1 MQLRIL
7 VTCAMGLE
15 TVLKYE
21 LYDLGYKELSI
32 DNGTIALDGTLNDI
46 IALNLWCRTAG
57 RVFISLPSFTAHSFD
72 DLFDAI
78 SCLDWHIWCPKNV
91 RCTIDSVSTKG
102 SDLFS
107 QSDIQSVA
115 KKAIV
120 TSLQRHYSIQT
131 IDEHG
136 PHVPIRIY
144 IENNQV
150 SIRLDTSGHG
160 LNKRGYRTRFDAPLR
175 ETLAAA
181 MLKLSRWN
189 PDEDALIDPCCGSG
203 TSLIEAGMI
212 ANHIAPGLSQ
222 KFCSESW
229 PIFPSKSWEDARA
242 TALSKQKQSP
252 FRIYGSDIN
261 PDILKT
267 ARFNIKRANLDH
279 IFVETKDITLLK
291 SRFEKGKIISNP
303 PYGIR
308 LEDEASTHKLYATM
322 GRVFQQY
329 FPNWHYYILSGNEQF
344 EDYFNKKAT
353 KKRKLFNGN
362 IRCDLYQYF

>member
-1 MQLRIL
+1 MQLTIL

-15 TVLKYE
+15 TVLKHE
-21 LYDLGYKELSI
+21 LYDLGYNNLTI
-32 DNGTIALDGTLNDI
+32 DNGIISFTGHLNDVI
-46 IALNLWCRTAG
+46 ELNLWCRTAG
-57 RVFISLPSFTAHSFD
+57 RVFISLQSFTAHSFD
-72 DLFDAI
+72 DLFDAL
-78 SCLDWHIWCPKNV
+78 SCMDWHIWCPKNV
-91 RCTIDSVSTKG
+91 RCTIDSVSTKA

-107 QSDIQSVA
+107 QSDIQSIA
-115 KKAIV
+115 KKAII

-131 IDEHG
+131 IDELG

-160 LNKRGYRTRFDAPLR
+160 LNKRYTRFDAPLR

-203 TSLIEAGMI
+203 TILIEAGMI

-229 PIFPSKSWEDARA
+229 PIFSSTAWEDARTNA
-242 TALSKQKQSP
+242 ASKQKASS

-267 ARFNIKRANLDH
+267 ARFNIKRANLHH
-279 IFVETKDITLLK
+279 IFVETKNLSAIR
-291 SRFEKGKIISNP
+291 SRFDRGKIICNP

-308 LEDEASTHKLYATM
+308 LEDQGAAIAYASM
-322 GRVFQQY
+322 GHIFQQH
-329 FPNWHYYILSGNEQF
+329 FSIGIAIFLWQ
-344 EDYFNKKAT
+344 
-353 KKRKLFNGN
+353 
-362 IRCDLYQYF
+362 